1 MAKKKPAAKP
11 AAARPKAPPNPAA
24 LTTPQL
30 LEVLAAA
37 GHRAS
42 AEDIAADVAA
52 GAPTNPG
59 GTLHLVHYT
68 AWLAAQEA

>member
-1 MAKKKPAAKP
+1 MAKKKPAPKP
-11 AAARPKAPPNPAA
+11 APPNPAA
-24 LTTPQL
+24 LTTDQL

-37 GHRAS
+37 GHRAT

-52 GAPTNPG
+52 GAPTNPD

-68 AWLAAQEA
+68 AWLAAQVA

>member
-11 AAARPKAPPNPAA
+11 AIKPNPAA
-24 LTTPQL
+24 LTTAQL

-37 GHRAS
+37 GHRGT

-52 GAPTNPG
+52 GAPTNPD

-68 AWLAAQEA
+68 AWIAAQVA